1 MTSCSYYVV
10 YALRGTDAVDV
21 GATVRPER
29 FYVKSSY
36 GTLSGILHSF
46 DVKKP

>member
-21 GATVRPER
+21 GATVRPAR
-29 FYVKSSY
+29 YYVKSLY
-36 GTLSGILHSF
+36 GTLSVILDSF
-46 DVKKP
+46 DV